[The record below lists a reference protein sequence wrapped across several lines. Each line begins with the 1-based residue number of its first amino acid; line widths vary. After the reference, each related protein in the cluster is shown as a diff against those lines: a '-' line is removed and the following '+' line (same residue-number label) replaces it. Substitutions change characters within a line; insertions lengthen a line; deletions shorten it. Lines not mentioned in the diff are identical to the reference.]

1 MFIIEIIYW
10 WLRIKFGWGLPI
22 FGIVNKK
29 YKGNLGSIIIVLDVM
44 KMIVSKLKL
53 RILFKN

>member
-10 WLRIKFGWGLPI
+10 WLQIKFGWGSPI
-22 FGIVNKK
+22 FGKVNKK
-29 YKGNLGSIIIVLDVM
+29 DKGNLGSIIIVLDVM

-53 RILFKN
+53 RILIKN